1 MISKSKDIWQSIH
14 SHVKKKTEIA
24 KITLQMNLVIL
35 NFKTQDKKYLVTRVN
50 EKNKQHN
57 ET

>member
-1 MISKSKDIWQSIH
+1 MAKHTFSC
-14 SHVKKKTEIA
+14 KKKTEIA